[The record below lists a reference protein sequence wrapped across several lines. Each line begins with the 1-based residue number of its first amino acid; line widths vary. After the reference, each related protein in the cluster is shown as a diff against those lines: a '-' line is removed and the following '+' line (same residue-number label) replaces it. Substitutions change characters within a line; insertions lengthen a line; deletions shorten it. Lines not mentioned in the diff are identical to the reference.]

1 MYKKTLIKWGRVA
14 SIMSVVAISLVGCN
28 NNNNY
33 NRGGN
38 DTNAIIDNVNNVRE
52 KEERAYNM
60 DMQAL
65 DAIKTALAIYIADP
79 ESNWKNAYNNVTTLK
94 TIIDEDDP
102 NKIIT
107 RTLAEIFDKNGKF
120 LNKSSAFENVTTSDV
135 YVRIM
140 NGAISIKIK
149 SRNKLFDDYVVGQPI
164 LDY

>member
-1 MYKKTLIKWGRVA
+1 MAT
-14 SIMSVVAISLVGCN
+14 
-28 NNNNY
+28 
-33 NRGGN
+33 
-38 DTNAIIDNVNNVRE
+38 
-52 KEERAYNM
+52 
-60 DMQAL
+60 
-65 DAIKTALAIYIADP
+65 YIADP
-79 ESNWKNAYNNVTTLK
+79 AYDSKNAYNNVTTLK

-107 RTLAEIFDKNGKF
+107 TTLAWVFDENGRF
-120 LNKSSAFENVTTSDV
+120 DNDSSAFEGVTTSDV